1 MRKLFSL
8 MALVALANG
17 LSAQTFVGKW
27 ARSTDVLDTPTSFII
42 NNNGTFEI
50 SRGTVSTRG
59 TYEVRNNVIELFD
72 RAGDD
77 MDSVRGLGKYV
88 ISIIGEDLILKPV
101 EDAAIYRNFILSNVK
116 WSKIMSHEGAT
127 SMGGGRK

>member
-1 MRKLFSL
+1 MSIENEPEA
-8 MALVALANG
+8 MALTKRTLTKS
-17 LSAQTFVGKW
+17 LLPKW
-27 ARSTDVLDTPTSFII
+27 GQNKRFL
-42 NNNGTFEI
+42 
-50 SRGTVSTRG
+50 G
-59 TYEVRNNVIELFD
+59 TYEVKNNVIELFD

-88 ISIIGEDLILKPV
+88 ISIVGEDLILKPV

-116 WSKIMSHEGAT
+116 WSKIRTHEGVT